1 MRHWQGWLLSA
12 GTTEGTVDQAVN
24 KAVQFRDKI
33 WNWVTDADMWA
44 NVLFAGLRIIFL
56 FILTRILIKVV
67 YGVIDRSLDRK
78 SSRGMLANTR
88 RFSTVG
94 ELLKNTVT
102 IVCNFIMILLILSEF
117 NFKLAPLLASASV
130 LGLAIGFGAQSL
142 VKDVITGF
150 FIILEDQFAVGDVI
164 ATGGFKG
171 TVEMIGLRTTKLL
184 GSNGEMYIIPNG
196 TIANVTNYS
205 MANALAVVDVPVKI
219 EQSLEETLGVIRQAL
234 EGIEERNNN
243 VVAFPNVL
251 GIQSMSTSEYVV
263 RVTANTLPN
272 KREVA
277 QRQIQSDIKK
287 ALEQQAVKEAERAE
301 HEQAEAEAKAQ
312 PESETQSGAK
322 ALADEELSVPASEQQ
337 TARQAARTGLLEQAA
352 GEVKEKREKPDGT

>member
-1 MRHWQGWLLSA
+1 MSYWHGWLLNA
-12 GTTEGTVDQAVN
+12 ETPQGTVDQAVN
-24 KAVQFRDKI
+24 QAVHFRDKI

-56 FILTRILIKVV
+56 FVLTRIIIKVV
-67 YGVIDRSLDRK
+67 YGVIDRSLERK
-78 SSRGMLANTR
+78 SKRGILVNTR

-102 IVCNFIMILLILSEF
+102 IVCNFIMILIILSEF

-164 ATGGFKG
+164 STGSFKG

-184 GSNGEMYIIPNG
+184 GSSGEMYIIPNG
-196 TIANVTNYS
+196 TIANVTNFS
-205 MANALAVVDVPVKI
+205 MANALAIVDVPVKI
-219 EQSLEETLGVIRQAL
+219 EQNLEETLTLIRQAL
-234 EGIEERNNN
+234 QGIEERNHN
-243 VVAFPNVL
+243 VVAFPNIL

-272 KREVA
+272 KREAA
-277 QRQIQSDIKK
+277 QRQIQSDIKN
-287 ALEQQAVKEAERAE
+287 ALDQHALKEAELAE
-301 HEQAEAEAKAQ
+301 QAQAEAAEKTL
-312 PESETQSGAK
+312 EG
-322 ALADEELSVPASEQQ
+322 EERSVTHSEQQ

-352 GEVKEKREKPDGT
+352 GEAKEKGEKPDGT